1 MLPSFLDRQNE
12 ERELG
17 VTDVS
22 SHREF
27 IMNSVTEAPPAD
39 VALIRVPADGN
50 FTPAIAKG
58 NHRKREIQCQTCQHS
73 RPISLLGVKQI

>member
-1 MLPSFLDRQNE
+1 MLPSFLVRQNE

-58 NHRKREIQCQTCQHS
+58 NHSACESLSLNRHAQ
-73 RPISLLGVKQI
+73 SLLSIFK